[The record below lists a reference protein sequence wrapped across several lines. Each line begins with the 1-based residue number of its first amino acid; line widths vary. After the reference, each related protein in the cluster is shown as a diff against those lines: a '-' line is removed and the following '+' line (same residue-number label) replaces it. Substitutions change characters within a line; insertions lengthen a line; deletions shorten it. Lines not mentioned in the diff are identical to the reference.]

1 MTYNKVYGKYTL
13 GGGSWINKKHF
24 KKIDTN
30 IFNEDIL
37 DSFQTMVLQDLCRM
51 NIDKK
56 INKMSVMNT
65 GSGREAIAFENLNAK
80 SIDLVDI
87 SKENCQNLK
96 KYKNKNNSNINIYN
110 LDIGG
115 KKFSNIKKKYDLIYL
130 NGVIHHTKNPNTSLY
145 NIANKIKDDGLVW
158 IYFYQFGSPY
168 NIVRKLLKLLFWS
181 SKISQKNFYEKI
193 KKIFSPKS
201 VERTMDDIGC
211 DYAYI
216 LPSSYYLNIMKI
228 LGFKMIYNKDFYLKT
243 LPSIRLSTPSALCAF
258 KKNKNKSSK
267 NLKDILSQINYDY
280 NLYDIS
286 EYNIDDREFISNL
299 EKKYIKIK
307 NILDIKLT
315 ETTKILNSCYIC
327 IEALDNFHFLDS
339 NRIKKNNLNNL
350 HINILKQLS

>member
-1 MTYNKVYGKYTL
+1 
-13 GGGSWINKKHF
+13 
-24 KKIDTN
+24 
-30 IFNEDIL
+30 
-37 DSFQTMVLQDLCRM
+37 
-51 NIDKK
+51 
-56 INKMSVMNT
+56 
-65 GSGREAIAFENLNAK
+65 
-80 SIDLVDI
+80 
-87 SKENCQNLK
+87 
-96 KYKNKNNSNINIYN
+96 
-110 LDIGG
+110 
-115 KKFSNIKKKYDLIYL
+115 
-130 NGVIHHTKNPNTSLY
+130 
-145 NIANKIKDDGLVW
+145 
-158 IYFYQFGSPY
+158 
-168 NIVRKLLKLLFWS
+168 LKLLFWS